1 MKLPTNTVSSPRIGL
16 WSLPQWR
23 CLMYVLTWTIPLF
36 IEIMKIATIRFS
48 SSGGGNHSF
57 LCSCIHVDVNTCTQL
72 YNLLCKTFIILISSK
87 TMSYPFSRVFSFT
100 KIQLRPTPWRMQ
112 LEFHLRDLSF
122 MSAEHDVRPGHSAGR
137 SITKRH
143 AVSNKLSRWDASVTH
158 LISLPILHV
167 HSSRRCSC
175 SQQHSS
181 LPLPSF
187 NLYKDGCPRFN
198 MLLSLL

>member
-1 MKLPTNTVSSPRIGL
+1 MKHPTNTVSPPRIGL
-16 WSLPQWR
+16 WSLPPWR

-36 IEIMKIATIRFS
+36 IEKWRLPLSDFPVLVVAIIL
-48 SSGGGNHSF
+48 

-112 LEFHLRDLSF
+112 LEFHLRNLSF
-122 MSAEHDVRPGHSAGR
+122 MSAEHDVKPGHSAGR

-158 LISLPILHV
+158 LISLPILRV

-175 SQQHSS
+175 SQLHSS
-181 LPLPSF
+181 LTLPSF

>member
-1 MKLPTNTVSSPRIGL
+1 MKHPTNTVSPPRIGL
-16 WSLPQWR
+16 WSLPPWR

-36 IEIMKIATIRFS
+36 IEKWRLPLSDFPVLVVAIIL
-48 SSGGGNHSF
+48 

-87 TMSYPFSRVFSFT
+87 TMSYSFSCVLSFT

-122 MSAEHDVRPGHSAGR
+122 MSAEHDVKPGHSAGR

-143 AVSNKLSRWDASVTH
+143 SVSNKLSRWDASVTH

-175 SQQHSS
+175 SQLHSS
-181 LPLPSF
+181 LTLPSF
-187 NLYKDGCPRFN
+187 FL
-198 MLLSLL
+198 